1 MKLYKIDIKPHG
13 VFYTSIKGDMF
24 FQWKYGFYMLY
35 LLMIIIYYVIFSF
48 LTGNVKDTIVSIC
61 VYSDPAAMGMFFMG
75 ALILLEKSQR
85 ITNSIAISPVT
96 VEEYIL
102 GKIVSVGI
110 ISEIVGVI
118 LMLQGHTENYF
129 LCAIG
134 IFAGSVIFSL
144 CGIIVGAK
152 IESLNQYI
160 IGTLPFE
167 IMGFVPVIL
176 YRIGFMWDN
185 KLMIIHPGCSVMR
198 LIEGDTEM
206 AVGAVAS
213 IVIWII
219 LLFWRADISVRK
231 MFRKSGGVKL

>member
-1 MKLYKIDIKPHG
+1 MRK
-13 VFYTSIKGDMF
+13 VNVIKGDMF

-48 LTGNVKDTIVSIC
+48 LTGNVKNTIVSIC

-129 LCAIG
+129 FCAIG

-167 IMGFVPVIL
+167 IIGFVPVIL
-176 YRIGFMWDN
+176 YRIGFMWNN
-185 KLMIIHPGCSVMR
+185 KLMIIHPGCNVMR

-219 LLFWRADISVRK
+219 LLFWIADISVRK

>member
-1 MKLYKIDIKPHG
+1 MRK
-13 VFYTSIKGDMF
+13 VNVIKGDML

-48 LTGNVKDTIVSIC
+48 LTGNIKETIVSIC
-61 VYSDPAAMGMFFMG
+61 VYSDPAAMGIFFMG

-176 YRIGFMWDN
+176 YRIGFMWNN

>member
-1 MKLYKIDIKPHG
+1 MRK
-13 VFYTSIKGDMF
+13 VNVIKGDML

-35 LLMIIIYYVIFSF
+35 FLMIIIYYVIFSF

-167 IMGFVPVIL
+167 IIGFVPVIL

-213 IVIWII
+213 IVIWTI

>member
-1 MKLYKIDIKPHG
+1 MRK
-13 VFYTSIKGDMF
+13 VNVIKGDMF

-35 LLMIIIYYVIFSF
+35 LFMIITYYVIFSF

-118 LMLQGHTENYF
+118 LMIQGHTENYF
-129 LCAIG
+129 FCAIG

-167 IMGFVPVIL
+167 TIGFVPVIL
-176 YRIGFMWDN
+176 YRIGFMWNN

-213 IVIWII
+213 IVIWTI

>member
-1 MKLYKIDIKPHG
+1 MRK
-13 VFYTSIKGDMF
+13 VNVIKGDMF

-85 ITNSIAISPVT
+85 ITNTIAISPVT

-213 IVIWII
+213 IVIWTI
-219 LLFWRADISVRK
+219 LLFWIADISVRK
-231 MFRKSGGVKL
+231 MFRKSGGVKM

>member
-1 MKLYKIDIKPHG
+1 MRK
-13 VFYTSIKGDMF
+13 VNVIKGDMF

-118 LMLQGHTENYF
+118 LMIQGHTENYF
-129 LCAIG
+129 FCAIG

-167 IMGFVPVIL
+167 IIGFVPVIL
-176 YRIGFMWDN
+176 YRIGFMWNN

-213 IVIWII
+213 IVIWTI

>member
-1 MKLYKIDIKPHG
+1 MRK
-13 VFYTSIKGDMF
+13 VNVIKGDMF

-85 ITNSIAISPVT
+85 ITNTIAISPVT

-167 IMGFVPVIL
+167 IIGFVPVIL
-176 YRIGFMWDN
+176 YRIGFMWNN

-213 IVIWII
+213 IVIWTI

>member
-1 MKLYKIDIKPHG
+1 MRK
-13 VFYTSIKGDMF
+13 VNVIKGDMF

-167 IMGFVPVIL
+167 IIGFVPVIL
-176 YRIGFMWDN
+176 YRIGFMWNN

>member
-1 MKLYKIDIKPHG
+1 MRK
-13 VFYTSIKGDMF
+13 VNVIKGDMF

-35 LLMIIIYYVIFSF
+35 FLMIIIYYVIFSF

-129 LCAIG
+129 FCAIG

-167 IMGFVPVIL
+167 IIGFVPVIL

-185 KLMIIHPGCSVMR
+185 KLMIMHPGCSVMR

-219 LLFWRADISVRK
+219 LLFWIADISVRK

>member
-1 MKLYKIDIKPHG
+1 MRK
-13 VFYTSIKGDMF
+13 VNVIKGDMF

-167 IMGFVPVIL
+167 IIGFVPVIL
-176 YRIGFMWDN
+176 YRIGFMWNN

-219 LLFWRADISVRK
+219 LLFWIADISVRK

>member
-1 MKLYKIDIKPHG
+1 MRK
-13 VFYTSIKGDMF
+13 VNVIKGDMF

-35 LLMIIIYYVIFSF
+35 FLMIIIYYVIFSF

-167 IMGFVPVIL
+167 IIGFVPVIL

-213 IVIWII
+213 IVIWTI

>member
-1 MKLYKIDIKPHG
+1 MKFQFQYGIYFIYAIILIVYG
-13 VFYTSIKGDMF
+13 VAIHMVPEA
-24 FQWKYGFYMLY
+24 WKYRLGLI
-35 LLMIIIYYVIFSF
+35 L
-48 LTGNVKDTIVSIC
+48 

-129 LCAIG
+129 WCAIG

-176 YRIGFMWDN
+176 YRIGFMWNN

-219 LLFWRADISVRK
+219 LLFWIADISVRK

>member
-1 MKLYKIDIKPHG
+1 MRK
-13 VFYTSIKGDMF
+13 VNVIKGDMF

-129 LCAIG
+129 FCAIG

-176 YRIGFMWDN
+176 YRIGFMWNN

-219 LLFWRADISVRK
+219 LLFWIADISVRK

>member
-1 MKLYKIDIKPHG
+1 MRK
-13 VFYTSIKGDMF
+13 VNVIKGDMF

-129 LCAIG
+129 FCAIG

-206 AVGAVAS
+206 AMGAVAS